1 LTISPA
7 DLGILSK
14 EKVREIQ
21 CTGIVK
27 NEKSPQSWDELRYYE
42 NSCSFRNLFRKPD
55 HCSEWHLTLFL
66 SVRNKLWFGLFQ
78 IFLFEIEPERFELFS
93 KRVQR
98 FVSDLVRRM
107 LKRCPSLGPGLN
119 FKIEDFS
126 HC

>member
-1 LTISPA
+1 MF
-7 DLGILSK
+7 
-14 EKVREIQ
+14 IQ
-21 CTGIVK
+21 EPIPK
-27 NEKSPQSWDELRYYE
+27 ARS
-42 NSCSFRNLFRKPD
+42 LFRMA
-55 HCSEWHLTLFL
+55 SNLLFL

-119 FKIEDFS
+119 FKIEDFFLTVEDFCRRHQVTFFPPEPAS
-126 HC
+126 FLFPHLPSAELFQIVLVS